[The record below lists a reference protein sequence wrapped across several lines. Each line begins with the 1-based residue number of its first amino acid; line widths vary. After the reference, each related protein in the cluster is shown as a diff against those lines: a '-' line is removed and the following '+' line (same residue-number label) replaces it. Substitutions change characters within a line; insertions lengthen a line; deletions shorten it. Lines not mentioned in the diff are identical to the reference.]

1 MKKIAFFVLAA
12 AFVFSGC
19 GKDDAKTT
27 TCDLN
32 PGNFAGSYKITS
44 ELANGVE
51 MHNTTYYDPCELDDL
66 LIFNTNG
73 TYNYSDA
80 GTVCSPSGD
89 DSGVWSLVGT
99 NLIVDSTG
107 IGAVS
112 DFSCTGFK
120 YTLQDS
126 TDTFILT
133 FVRQ

>member
-1 MKKIAFFVLAA
+1 MKNLSFILLSAA
-12 AFVFSGC
+12 LIFSGC

-32 PGNFAGSYKITS
+32 AGNFVGSYKITS
-44 ELANGVE
+44 ELFNGVE
-51 MHNTTYYDPCELDDL
+51 IHNTTNYDPCELDDL

-99 NLIVDSTG
+99 NLIVDSTDMG
-107 IGAVS
+107 TVS

-120 YTLQDS
+120 FTVQDS
-126 TDTFILT
+126 TDTFIVT
-133 FVRQ
+133 FAKQ